1 MRIFHIITHLDVGG
15 AERVAVNIAKSKTAG
30 IEYHIVEVVRGEGA
44 FCETFLRELEDF
56 QVHYHRSY
64 IRSNKFAILCFPF
77 LFVFLFLKWKPKVI
91 HTHTEIPDLSI
102 YLWSRIF
109 GWLFPHIKYVRTIH
123 NTELWGQ
130 WHGIGDKVETFFK
143 QKQANIAISSSTQKC
158 YNDVYGESPRIVFNG
173 LQTVRQK
180 PFEGIVKKKINILFA
195 GRFEYQKGIDQLIAV
210 VTALGNNKKY
220 HFHIVGDGSMKEKV
234 CRSLSVFDNVSLYDK
249 IFGLNQYIGSFD
261 YLFMPSNHE
270 GLALMPIEASL
281 AHTPSIINNCPGL
294 GDTLPADWPLKV
306 ENNNVGDF
314 VKLILSLDDNSHYK
328 KNADMAY
335 NFAKENFSIEKMQH
349 EYESIYMCVGL
360 HAN

>member
-1 MRIFHIITHLDVGG
+1 MRIFHIITHLDIGG
-15 AERVAVNIAKSKTAG
+15 AERVAVNIAKSETMG
-30 IEYHIVEVVRGEGA
+30 MEYHVVEVVHGEGA
-44 FCETFLRELEDF
+44 FCETFIKELKESHI
-56 QVHYHRSY
+56 HYHRSP
-64 IRSNKFAILCFPF
+64 IRNNKLGIILFPLWF
-77 LFVFLFLKWKPKVI
+77 LWVVLKWKPQII

-102 YLWSRIF
+102 YLWSRMF

-123 NTELWGQ
+123 NTELWNQ
-130 WHGIGDKVETFFK
+130 WHGIGDKVEAFFK
-143 QKQANIAISSSTQKC
+143 QKRANIAISSSTQKC

-173 LQTVRQK
+173 LQAVRQK
-180 PFEGIVKKKINILFA
+180 PFENIVKKKINILFA

-220 HFHIVGDGSMKEKV
+220 HFHIVGNGSMKEKV

-249 IFGLNQYIGSFD
+249 VFGLNQYIGSFD

-314 VKLILSLDDNSHYK
+314 VKLLLSLDANSHYK
-328 KNADMAY
+328 KYADMAY

-349 EYESIYMCVGL
+349 EYESIYMFAGF
-360 HAN
+360 HAK